1 MIPDYPRKRQRVIEA
16 LRAEW
21 KLAQSSGSGALN
33 SEVVYKR
40 LLSEGEVIEKG
51 EMNAILTALRMTRL
65 INGLRSQ
72 ERKDL
77 EAIERHGGM
86 VITGVA
92 PGLCQS

>member
-16 LRAEW
+16 LCVEW
-21 KLAQSSGSGALN
+21 ELAQGSGSRTLD

-40 LLSEGEVIEKG
+40 LLGEGEVIEKG

-65 INGLRSQ
+65 INGLRGQ

-86 VITGVA
+86 VISGVA